1 MTSIKLSHLKEGEVY
16 NPRVVFPQHIY
27 AVRYS
32 ATDYMYSG
40 RRYNSTE
47 DVYLHVSWL
56 NNNSMEHQWRQTT
69 ICAHPGQWFRVPP
82 PARTKQTA
90 VLCTKDQ

>member
-1 MTSIKLSHLKEGEVY
+1 MASVKWSQLKGNEGF
-16 NPRVVFPQHIY
+16 NPRVVPPQFIY

-32 ATDYMYSG
+32 ATDCMYSG

-47 DVYLHVSWL
+47 DVYLNVRWL
-56 NNNSMEHQWRQTT
+56 NDNAMDHQWRQAT
-69 ICAHPGQWFRVPP
+69 ICAHPGQWFRVPV

-90 VLCTKDQ
+90 VLCSKDQ